1 MVKNIIHN
9 PVFRIF
15 TPMFYGGTMYI
26 LILLIFDSIEKL
38 SENFFS
44 FEIFLCLIITY
55 LIFESLRLYAILIE
69 RKCPGGCSISRR
81 IVIQGGG
88 SILIALLI
96 TYSIVTFY
104 FVKLVGF
111 SSFGSWL
118 KVFNT
123 IFILTS
129 VLYNMIY
136 FSFFYLN
143 KTNVSQLDEESILSS
158 NIKIELDTYKNKIN
172 PEFLYDSLETLISLT
187 RRSADEADKFI
198 LKLSDVYRNIL
209 STKNTEFVSIK
220 EELGVSEKLIEIF
233 NYKLNDRLII
243 KIDGSIKKS
252 NLQLISGTLVVIIED
267 IVNRS
272 LITDFLALRINCK
285 LDNDFLEISH
295 IIQSKLRQVFS
306 KQTEI
311 QNLEKAYKYFG
322 KRSMSMQENNGIRT
336 YRIPVFEIENL

>member
-15 TPMFYGGTMYI
+15 TPMFYGGAMYI
-26 LILLIFDSIEKL
+26 LILLIFDSIQQL
-38 SENFFS
+38 SDNFFS

-55 LIFESLRLYAILIE
+55 LIFEVLRLFALFIE
-69 RKCPGGCSISRR
+69 KKCPQNCSINLR
-81 IVIQGGG
+81 IIIRG
-88 SILIALLI
+88 SGAIIIALAI
-96 TYSIVTFY
+96 TSSIITFY
-104 FVKLVGF
+104 FTKLVGF

-118 KVFNT
+118 RVFNT
-123 IFILTS
+123 IFVLTS

-143 KTNVSQLDEESILSS
+143 KINISQLNEETILRD
-158 NIKIELDTYKNKIN
+158 NIEIELDTYKNKIN

-187 RRSADEADKFI
+187 RRSTDEADKFI

-209 STKNTEFVSIK
+209 STKNTEFVGIT
-220 EELGVSEKLIEIF
+220 EELGVSKTLIEIF

-243 KIDGSIKKS
+243 KIDDSIKNS
-252 NLQLISGTLVVIIED
+252 NLKLISGTLVVIIED

-285 LDNDFLEISH
+285 LDNEFLEISH
-295 IIQSKLRQVFS
+295 TIQNKLRQIFS

-336 YRIPVFEIENL
+336 YCIPVFEIES

>member
-69 RKCPGGCSISRR
+69 RKCPSSCSISRR
-81 IVIQGGG
+81 LVIQGGG

-104 FVKLVGF
+104 FIKLVGF

-118 KVFNT
+118 TVFNT
-123 IFILTS
+123 IFVLTS

-143 KTNVSQLDEESILSS
+143 KINISQLDEESTLRS
-158 NIKIELDTYKNKIN
+158 NIEMELDTYKNKIN

-187 RRSADEADKFI
+187 RRSTDEADKFI

-209 STKNTEFVSIK
+209 SAKNTEFVSIT
-220 EELGVSEKLIEIF
+220 EELEVSKTLIEIF

-243 KIDGSIKKS
+243 KIDDSIKNS
-252 NLQLISGTLVVIIED
+252 NLKLISGTLIVIIED

-272 LITDFLALRINCK
+272 LITDFLSLKVNCK

-295 IIQSKLRQVFS
+295 TIQNKLRQIFS

-322 KRSMSMQENNGIRT
+322 NRNISMQENSGVRT
-336 YRIPVFEIENL
+336 YYVPVFEIES